1 MFFDR
6 FDIVEAHYAFA
17 SDWHMGQTCEL
28 YKRLSRIVGR
38 MRFSPSPMF
47 RGFDS
52 LSENAQ
58 EIYKNLEKRFHVRGH
73 SLDDEE
79 KMD

>member
-6 FDIVEAHYAFA
+6 FDIVEAHYAFC
-17 SDWHMGQTCEL
+17 SDWHAGQTCEL
-28 YKRLSRIVGR
+28 YKRLSRISRYFTPGAAWK
-38 MRFSPSPMF
+38 
-47 RGFDS
+47 GYDS

-73 SLDDEE
+73 ALDDEE